1 MRRREFITL
10 LGGAAAAWPVGARA
24 QQPSRVA
31 RVGVLMNLTADDPEG
46 QARLAAFVQMLR
58 QLGWIEGR
66 NLLVDIRWAAAN
78 RELNDKYVAE
88 LIALAPDA
96 ILAMTSLAVQALQRV
111 TATVPAVFVQV
122 ADPVGAGFV
131 DSLARPGGK
140 SASSQH
146 TARVLNAEDGG
157 GLWLPTR

>member
-1 MRRREFITL
+1 
-10 LGGAAAAWPVGARA
+10 
-24 QQPSRVA
+24 
-31 RVGVLMNLTADDPEG
+31 MNLTADDPEG